1 MIGTND
7 GAAALVVAG
16 ASQLKKLGIDT
27 PPLAKIVSWAQVGLD
42 PRIMGVGPIAA
53 IKKAVS
59 NVLCYYCVFVRST
72 KFWQIQQI
80 SFC

>member
-1 MIGTND
+1 MND

-27 PPLAKIVSWAQVGLD
+27 PPLAKIVSWAQVGVD
-42 PRIMGVGPIAA
+42 PLIMGIGPITA

-59 NVLCYYCVFVRST
+59 NVLYYSAAMLVGRDPLVTHYCNS
-72 KFWQIQQI
+72 
-80 SFC
+80 

>member
-1 MIGTND
+1 MND

-27 PPLAKIVSWAQVGLD
+27 PPLAKIVSWAQVGVD
-42 PRIMGVGPIAA
+42 PLIMGIGPITA

-59 NVLCYYCVFVRST
+59 NVLYYFYCNAGRKGPSGHPLL
-72 KFWQIQQI
+72 
-80 SFC
+80 

>member
-1 MIGTND
+1 MLTWYSRLCIDVNLFGIGMND

-27 PPLAKIVSWAQVGLD
+27 PPLAKIVSWAQVGVD
-42 PRIMGVGPIAA
+42 PLIMGISPITA

-59 NVLCYYCVFVRST
+59 CVV
-72 KFWQIQQI
+72 
-80 SFC
+80 

>member
-1 MIGTND
+1 MND

-16 ASQLKKLGIDT
+16 ASQLKKLGIET

-42 PRIMGVGPIAA
+42 PRIMGVGPINA

-59 NVLCYYCVFVRST
+59 NVCCAIVVFLYCT
-72 KFWQIQQI
+72 N
-80 SFC
+80 

>member
-1 MIGTND
+1 MND

-27 PPLAKIVSWAQVGLD
+27 PPLAKIVSWAQVGVD
-42 PRIMGVGPIAA
+42 PLIMGIGPITA

-59 NVLCYYCVFVRST
+59 TSDVLYY
-72 KFWQIQQI
+72 
-80 SFC
+80 FCCNAGRKGPSGHPLL

>member
-1 MIGTND
+1 MND

-27 PPLAKIVSWAQVGLD
+27 PPLAKIVSWAQVGVD
-42 PRIMGVGPIAA
+42 PLIMGIGPITA

-59 NVLCYYCVFVRST
+59 NILYYSATMLVGGET
-72 KFWQIQQI
+72 L
-80 SFC
+80 